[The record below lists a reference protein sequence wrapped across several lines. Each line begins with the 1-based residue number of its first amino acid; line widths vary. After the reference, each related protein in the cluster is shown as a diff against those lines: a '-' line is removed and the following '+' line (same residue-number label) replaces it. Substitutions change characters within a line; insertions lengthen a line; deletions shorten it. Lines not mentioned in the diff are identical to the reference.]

1 MVQCTKKIQTITFD
15 NRGAARLLNGIEL
28 ENKRCDR
35 QSDKILVKGI
45 KLIENVQLGQDAKE
59 EAVMFH
65 VLFFIISDNSPSDS
79 VLTPDK
85 VFIGVDEGNSKTWI
99 VDPGQF
105 NRFHILKKMR
115 FKLVGGKDKE
125 YIRYGIEIVDWFFP
139 VDLKIPFLFSFLFS
153 ILIISNAGDTVTKTQ
168 SITGHN
174 TIVSSGGS
182 FEMGFFNPGNSQN
195 TYLGIWY
202 KKISVRTVVWVANRE
217 IPLVNSSG
225 ILTVIDPGILA
236 LVNGT
241 GSVIWS
247 PNVTGS
253 TQDPVAQLMESG
265 NLVVKD
271 VNDNILWQSFDYP
284 CDTLLPG
291 MKLGKN
297 FVTGLEHH
305 LSSWK
310 SSDDP
315 AQGEFTYRCDPQGYP
330 QQILN
335 SGSAELF
342 RAGPWNGIGF
352 SGRPS
357 LKSNSIYTFELVYT
371 KEEVYYD
378 YKLLSS
384 DVSRLTVNHTG
395 VVQRWTWIDR
405 TQQWVIFLTSPTDNC
420 DTYKLCGP
428 NGNCN
433 VGNSPVCD
441 CLSKFVPQNQ
451 KEWGHG
457 DWSNGCVR
465 RTPLDCHNGDG
476 FLKYSGYK
484 MPDTRNSWFDRNMT
498 LGECKMVCLKNCS
511 CMAYANLDISSGGSG
526 CLLWFKELIDMRELN
541 ANGQDIYIRMASS
554 ELDSTVQQV
563 SLNGKKRKIVAVTL
577 AFLIGLFLLG
587 MSLIVYLRKRKR
599 NNSHIRREGMKL
611 GKNFVTGLEHH
622 LSSWKSS
629 DDPAQGEFTYRCD
642 PQGYPQQILNS
653 GSAELFRAGPWNGIG
668 FSGRPSL
675 KSNSIYTFEL
685 VYTKEE
691 VYYDYKLLS
700 SDVSRLTVN
709 HTGIAQRWT
718 WIDRTQQWVI
728 FLTSPTD
735 NCDTYKL
742 CGPNGNCNVGNSPV
756 CDCLSKFVPQN
767 QKEWGHGDWSNG
779 CVRRTPL
786 DCHNGDGFLKY
797 SGYKMPDTRN
807 SWFDRNMT
815 LGECKMVCLKNCS
828 CMAYANLDIS
838 SGGSG
843 CLLWFKELIDMRELN
858 ANGQDIYIRMASSE
872 LAFLIP
878 FAIIISKYRRFNSPT
893 SQLEWQEKKDSSSDL
908 GIFNWTFLLGMSLIV
923 YLRKRKR
930 NNSQLRREGNLMHN
944 SEQGHTDKIQMEDLE
959 LPLFDLAVIVNSTN
973 NFSINNKLGEGGFGP
988 VYKGMLEGGLEIAVK
1003 LLSKNSQQGVDE
1015 FKNEVICIAKL
1026 QHRNLVK
1033 LLGYCVQG
1041 EERLLIYEYMAN
1053 NSLDSFI
1060 FDQSKK
1066 MLLDWPKRFHIINGI
1081 ARGLLYLHQ
1090 DSRFRIIHR
1099 DLKASNILL
1108 DHEMNPKISD
1118 FGLARIFGGNET
1130 VANTKRVVGTLGYM
1144 SPEYAIEGRFSV
1156 KSDIFSFGVMVLEVV
1171 SGKRNWG
1178 FCDPNHH
1185 LNLLG
1190 HAWKLYKA
1198 GKTTKLIDASM
1209 QNSCNLPEVLRSIHV
1224 GLLCVQHRP
1233 EDRPNMASVVL
1244 MLGREGALTHPRQ
1257 PGFFPERNILEAE
1270 SERREIEKCSANMV
1284 TITLLEAR

>member
-1 MVQCTKKIQTITFD
+1 MVQCTKKIQTVTFD

-35 QSDKILVKGI
+35 QSDKIIVKGI

-59 EAVMFH
+59 EVVMFH

-105 NRFHILKKMR
+105 SRFHILKKMR

-139 VDLKIPFLFSFLFS
+139 VDKETKFMKLSDIRPSMEGLKIPFLFSFLFS

-284 CDTLLPG
+284 CDTLLP
-291 MKLGKN
+291 
-297 FVTGLEHH
+297 
-305 LSSWK
+305 
-310 SSDDP
+310 
-315 AQGEFTYRCDPQGYP
+315 
-330 QQILN
+330 
-335 SGSAELF
+335 
-342 RAGPWNGIGF
+342 
-352 SGRPS
+352 
-357 LKSNSIYTFELVYT
+357 
-371 KEEVYYD
+371 
-378 YKLLSS
+378 
-384 DVSRLTVNHTG
+384 
-395 VVQRWTWIDR
+395 
-405 TQQWVIFLTSPTDNC
+405 
-420 DTYKLCGP
+420 
-428 NGNCN
+428 
-433 VGNSPVCD
+433 
-441 CLSKFVPQNQ
+441 
-451 KEWGHG
+451 
-457 DWSNGCVR
+457 
-465 RTPLDCHNGDG
+465 
-476 FLKYSGYK
+476 
-484 MPDTRNSWFDRNMT
+484 
-498 LGECKMVCLKNCS
+498 
-511 CMAYANLDISSGGSG
+511 
-526 CLLWFKELIDMRELN
+526 
-541 ANGQDIYIRMASS
+541 
-554 ELDSTVQQV
+554 
-563 SLNGKKRKIVAVTL
+563 
-577 AFLIGLFLLG
+577 
-587 MSLIVYLRKRKR
+587 
-599 NNSHIRREGMKL
+599 GMKL

-872 LAFLIP
+872 LVQQVSLNGKKRKIVAVTLAFLIG
-878 FAIIISKYRRFNSPT
+878 
-893 SQLEWQEKKDSSSDL
+893 L
-908 GIFNWTFLLGMSLIV
+908 FLLGMSLIV

-944 SEQGHTDKIQMEDLE
+944 SEQGHTDKSQMEDLE

-1198 GKTTKLIDASM
+1198 GKTTELIDASM
-1209 QNSCNLPEVLRSIHV
+1209 QNSCNLLEVLRSIHV

>member
-1 MVQCTKKIQTITFD
+1 
-15 NRGAARLLNGIEL
+15 
-28 ENKRCDR
+28 
-35 QSDKILVKGI
+35 
-45 KLIENVQLGQDAKE
+45 
-59 EAVMFH
+59 
-65 VLFFIISDNSPSDS
+65 
-79 VLTPDK
+79 
-85 VFIGVDEGNSKTWI
+85 
-99 VDPGQF
+99 
-105 NRFHILKKMR
+105 
-115 FKLVGGKDKE
+115 
-125 YIRYGIEIVDWFFP
+125 
-139 VDLKIPFLFSFLFS
+139 
-153 ILIISNAGDTVTKTQ
+153 
-168 SITGHN
+168 
-174 TIVSSGGS
+174 
-182 FEMGFFNPGNSQN
+182 MGFFSPGNSQN

-225 ILTVIDPGILA
+225 ILTVINPGILA
-236 LVNGT
+236 LVNST

-265 NLVVKD
+265 NL
-271 VNDNILWQSFDYP
+271 
-284 CDTLLPG
+284 
-291 MKLGKN
+291 LGKN
-297 FVTGLEHH
+297 FVTGLKRH

-342 RAGPWNGIGF
+342 RTRPWNGIGF
-352 SGRPS
+352 SGRPC

-371 KEEVYYD
+371 KEE
-378 YKLLSS
+378 
-384 DVSRLTVNHTG
+384 
-395 VVQRWTWIDR
+395 RWTWIDR

-433 VGNSPVCD
+433 VGNNPVCD

-476 FLKYSGYK
+476 FLKYSGHK
-484 MPDTRNSWFDRNMT
+484 MPDTRSSWFDRNMI
-498 LGECKMVCLKNCS
+498 
-511 CMAYANLDISSGGSG
+511 NL
-526 CLLWFKELIDMRELN
+526 
-541 ANGQDIYIRMASS
+541 
-554 ELDSTVQQV
+554 
-563 SLNGKKRKIVAVTL
+563 
-577 AFLIGLFLLG
+577 
-587 MSLIVYLRKRKR
+587 
-599 NNSHIRREGMKL
+599 
-611 GKNFVTGLEHH
+611 
-622 LSSWKSS
+622 
-629 DDPAQGEFTYRCD
+629 
-642 PQGYPQQILNS
+642 
-653 GSAELFRAGPWNGIG
+653 
-668 FSGRPSL
+668 
-675 KSNSIYTFEL
+675 
-685 VYTKEE
+685 
-691 VYYDYKLLS
+691 
-700 SDVSRLTVN
+700 
-709 HTGIAQRWT
+709 
-718 WIDRTQQWVI
+718 
-728 FLTSPTD
+728 
-735 NCDTYKL
+735 
-742 CGPNGNCNVGNSPV
+742 
-756 CDCLSKFVPQN
+756 
-767 QKEWGHGDWSNG
+767 
-779 CVRRTPL
+779 
-786 DCHNGDGFLKY
+786 
-797 SGYKMPDTRN
+797 
-807 SWFDRNMT
+807 
-815 LGECKMVCLKNCS
+815 
-828 CMAYANLDIS
+828 
-838 SGGSG
+838 
-843 CLLWFKELIDMRELN
+843 
-858 ANGQDIYIRMASSE
+858 
-872 LAFLIP
+872 
-878 FAIIISKYRRFNSPT
+878 T
-893 SQLEWQEKKDSSSDL
+893 SQLEWQEKKYSSSDL
-908 GIFNWTFLLGMSLIV
+908 GIFNWTFSAG
-923 YLRKRKR
+923 
-930 NNSQLRREGNLMHN
+930 REGNLMHK
-944 SEQGHTDKIQMEDLE
+944 SEQGHTDKSQMEDLE

-988 VYKGMLEGGLEIAVK
+988 AYKGMLEGGLEIAVK

-1026 QHRNLVK
+1026 QYRNLVK

-1053 NSLDSFI
+1053 NNLDSFI

-1090 DSRFRIIHR
+1090 GSRFRIIHR

-1144 SPEYAIEGRFSV
+1144 SPEYAIGGRFSV

-1171 SGKRNWG
+1171 SEKRNWG
-1178 FCDPNHH
+1178 FCDPNHN

-1233 EDRPNMASVVL
+1233 EDRPNMASVVS
-1244 MLGREGALTHPRQ
+1244 MLGREGALTHPKQ

>member
-1 MVQCTKKIQTITFD
+1 MVQCTKKIQTVTFD

-35 QSDKILVKGI
+35 QSDKIIVKGI

-59 EAVMFH
+59 EVVMFH

-79 VLTPDK
+79 ILTPDK

-105 NRFHILKKMR
+105 SRFHILKKMR

-125 YIRYGIEIVDWFFP
+125 YIRYGIEITKFMKLSDIRP
-139 VDLKIPFLFSFLFS
+139 SMEGLKIPFLFSFLFS

-168 SITGHN
+168 SITGHS

-284 CDTLLPG
+284 CDTLLP
-291 MKLGKN
+291 
-297 FVTGLEHH
+297 
-305 LSSWK
+305 
-310 SSDDP
+310 
-315 AQGEFTYRCDPQGYP
+315 
-330 QQILN
+330 
-335 SGSAELF
+335 
-342 RAGPWNGIGF
+342 
-352 SGRPS
+352 
-357 LKSNSIYTFELVYT
+357 
-371 KEEVYYD
+371 
-378 YKLLSS
+378 
-384 DVSRLTVNHTG
+384 
-395 VVQRWTWIDR
+395 
-405 TQQWVIFLTSPTDNC
+405 
-420 DTYKLCGP
+420 
-428 NGNCN
+428 
-433 VGNSPVCD
+433 
-441 CLSKFVPQNQ
+441 
-451 KEWGHG
+451 
-457 DWSNGCVR
+457 
-465 RTPLDCHNGDG
+465 
-476 FLKYSGYK
+476 
-484 MPDTRNSWFDRNMT
+484 
-498 LGECKMVCLKNCS
+498 
-511 CMAYANLDISSGGSG
+511 
-526 CLLWFKELIDMRELN
+526 
-541 ANGQDIYIRMASS
+541 
-554 ELDSTVQQV
+554 
-563 SLNGKKRKIVAVTL
+563 
-577 AFLIGLFLLG
+577 
-587 MSLIVYLRKRKR
+587 
-599 NNSHIRREGMKL
+599 GMKL

-828 CMAYANLDIS
+828 CMAYPNLDIS

-872 LAFLIP
+872 LDSTVQQVSLNGKKRKIVAVTLAFLIG
-878 FAIIISKYRRFNSPT
+878 
-893 SQLEWQEKKDSSSDL
+893 L
-908 GIFNWTFLLGMSLIV
+908 FLLGMSLIV

-944 SEQGHTDKIQMEDLE
+944 SEQGHTDKSQMEDLE

-1198 GKTTKLIDASM
+1198 GKTTELIDASM
-1209 QNSCNLPEVLRSIHV
+1209 QNSCNLPEVLCSIHV